1 MGGPKKIGIEK
12 LLKHQLEDLENK
24 QFQFN
29 NRATFDNK
37 DLIYMLIMNNHAVFT
52 EDNSV
57 DVITDGRD
65 KFQRL
70 LNDIAKAKD
79 HIHLQYYIY
88 KGDELG
94 KKLRDALIQKAK
106 EGVQVRVL
114 YDELGSRTLRKK
126 FFKELREAGGHVEV
140 FSLQSSG
147 QLTCV

>member
-1 MGGPKKIGIEK
+1 MGRPEKIGIER
-12 LLKHQLEDLENK
+12 LLKHQLEDLETK

-70 LNDIAKAKD
+70 LSDISKAKD

-114 YDELGSRTLRKK
+114 YDELGSRTLRKSFLK
-126 FFKELREAGGHVEV
+126 SFARLAGMWRS
-140 FSLQSSG
+140 FSRQSSG
-147 QLTCV
+147 RLTCG

>member
-1 MGGPKKIGIEK
+1 MGRPEKIGIER
-12 LLKHQLEDLENK
+12 LLKHQLEDLETK

-70 LNDIAKAKD
+70 LSDISKAKD

-94 KKLRDALIQKAK
+94 KNC
-106 EGVQVRVL
+106 G
-114 YDELGSRTLRKK
+114 TLSSKRRKK
-126 FFKELREAGGHVEV
+126 V
-140 FSLQSSG
+140 FRSECFMMNSG
-147 QLTCV
+147 PER